1 MAKRASEA
9 VDKPL
14 TAACRVVLLCGKEY
28 FLRTLYTQRL
38 RDLLAKEFGEI
49 DTLNFDGSN
58 CSAADVLDECRSF
71 GLIAQHKL
79 VAVDNAA
86 DLVKEE
92 VRTMFENYCKSP
104 SEGATLVLRSDTWRP
119 GNLDKIIESVGVIK
133 ACEPL
138 SDSMAMGWAQKR
150 VAERYDAKIDGSA
163 VQLLISRIGTDL
175 SKIDTELAKLAVA
188 AGAGATISP
197 QLVSQFVGV
206 SREEEIWG
214 IQRTLLGG
222 NAEESLQ
229 HLRYIL
235 DVSREPPVRVMW
247 ALSDLARKLHGFCR
261 GMKNG
266 HNPEAVARSLK
277 VWGPAKDPLINA
289 ARRLPPS
296 RALKLFETCVEADLR
311 QKSSLGD
318 QDRTL
323 ERVVIEFSE
332 ALSGR

>member
-49 DTLNFDGSN
+49 DALNFDGSN

-175 SKIDTELAKLAVA
+175 SKIDTSWRNWPWLPE
-188 AGAGATISP
+188 P
-197 QLVSQFVGV
+197 ERR
-206 SREEEIWG
+206 SR
-214 IQRTLLGG
+214 
-222 NAEESLQ
+222 
-229 HLRYIL
+229 
-235 DVSREPPVRVMW
+235 
-247 ALSDLARKLHGFCR
+247 
-261 GMKNG
+261 
-266 HNPEAVARSLK
+266 RSLCRSSS
-277 VWGPAKDPLINA
+277 GFRAK
-289 ARRLPPS
+289 R
-296 RALKLFETCVEADLR
+296 
-311 QKSSLGD
+311 KSGA
-318 QDRTL
+318 
-323 ERVVIEFSE
+323 FSE
-332 ALSGR
+332 HCSAATRRNHCNIFATSWMCRASRRCA